1 MDEILKKITDIIV
14 WYEAGEYKDLYKA
27 QRVISCNVHFL
38 GQEQVRLNQEWNA
51 AHFMS
56 KEKSDVSKKR
66 EADRLVPDLYRCKI
80 TLDTAKGVSFAI
92 GQELKMN

>member
-14 WYEAGEYKDLYKA
+14 WYEAGEYKDLYKGH
-27 QRVISCNVHFL
+27 RILVCNMYFL
-38 GQEQVRLNQEWNA
+38 GQQQVKFHQDWNA